1 MGRKCAPQALQ
12 HFEWINRKQILRI
25 LLGPRWRHL
34 SAEIDVDAILLVAD
48 SLDGDELHLVV
59 EIRTQACRDHVVIAV
74 GKYHLAGPGE
84 ARS

>member
-1 MGRKCAPQALQ
+1 
-12 HFEWINRKQILRI
+12 
-25 LLGPRWRHL
+25 
-34 SAEIDVDAILLVAD
+34 
-48 SLDGDELHLVV
+48 V